1 MYHAA
6 CIFIMQIMQPSNPLL
21 TLDVSHTKPRSAG
34 LYIVHRTVAVIRA
47 LTVTLTAAALD
58 LLC

>member
-1 MYHAA
+1 
-6 CIFIMQIMQPSNPLL
+6 MQIMQPSNPPL
-21 TLDVSHTKPRSAG
+21 TLDVSHTKLRSAG
-34 LYIVHRTVAVIRA
+34 LYIVCRTVAVIQA